1 MPDDAGTQK
10 APLGVPLTSHQ
21 PDRSPY
27 DTAFYDALEEGATQS
42 AAVVTDLVVSKLA
55 PRSIVDLGC
64 ATGRWLAAFR
74 QRGVADT
81 LGVDGPW
88 VEPAQLVIPPE
99 TFRPHDL
106 VSPVRI
112 DRRFDLAV
120 CLETAE
126 HLPLERGAGL
136 VDDLVR
142 LAPVILF
149 SAAIPGQ
156 VGTGHINEQWPSYWR
171 DLFASRGYDCHT
183 ALREQLWHREEVEVW
198 YRQNLLVFSVADL
211 TEQVAQALHGA
222 AASEAPP
229 LDLVHPD
236 LYARERR
243 NIENWSLHAANLEAQ
258 LDEARRARDAIS
270 GELDEARR
278 ARDAISGELDEARR
292 ARDAISGE
300 LDEARRARDAI
311 SNELNCLQARLENRV
326 GRRIRVAAQKVF
338 GHLRS
343 DAAAADKVTMW

>member
-1 MPDDAGTQK
+1 MPEGHDAGIQK
-10 APLGVPLTSHQ
+10 APLGVPLASHE
-21 PDRSPY
+21 PGRSPY

-42 AAVVTDLVVSKLA
+42 ASVVTDLVVSKLA

-74 QRGVADT
+74 ERGVPDT

-99 TFRPHDL
+99 TFRSHDL

-198 YRQNLLVFSVADL
+198 YRQNLLVFSAADL

-222 AASEAPP
+222 AAREAPP

-243 NIENWSLHAANLEAQ
+243 NVENWSLHAANLEAQ
-258 LDEARRARDAIS
+258 LDKAQRARD
-270 GELDEARR
+270 E
-278 ARDAISGELDEARR
+278 ISGELDEARR

-338 GHLRS
+338 GHERH
-343 DAAAADKVTMW
+343 